1 MTEQCLGKA
10 HVTRLSD
17 GAETGSK
24 HREIITIQAGQCG
37 NSSMLP
43 IENTQSYWDNAGN
56 CLTSSSRKSVLAT
69 IVSRAWHKSRW
80 KPRGLCDRGRGP
92 KGCIFLP
99 GLFILR
105 NSRSSSAKISKSDD
119 TRYIPRAILI
129 DLEPRV
135 RAFYGEPHFVQSMG
149 LLRTIAGPPR
159 HTERTLQ
166 EYLQSRK
173 LLRGISGQW
182 RRK

>member
-1 MTEQCLGKA
+1 MTERCLGKV
-10 HVTRLSD
+10 HVTRSSD
-17 GAETGSK
+17 GAETESK

-43 IENTQSYWDNAGN
+43 LSRHHEHITLLGYAENR
-56 CLTSSSRKSVLAT
+56 LTPSSRKSVLAT

-80 KPRGLCDRGRGP
+80 ELRGLCDRGRGP

-99 GLFILR
+99 GMLILR
-105 NSRSSSAKISKSDD
+105 DSRPLSANISKSDD

-135 RAFYGEPHFVQSMG
+135 RGFWGEPQCVESISV
-149 LLRTIAGPPR
+149 LRTIAGAPR
-159 HTERTLQ
+159 HTKRTLQ
-166 EYLQSRK
+166 EHLQSRE
-173 LLRGISGQW
+173 LLRGISG
-182 RRK
+182 